1 MLANLCDYQQN
12 VALIENSG
20 VQFLDFGLTPQEP
33 LHGGRFVRKTAN
45 GPLLRLDYLAAS
57 DKYAL
62 PARDGGVAEVV
73 KPESAHLLSYSLSV
87 LDGVWLP
94 VPVLRF
100 NPPRTFTTGP
110 DNWARV
116 QIRRL
121 DEPDSAGNTHRVT
134 FAFDTHL
141 SDEDTASLLAPSR
154 YDVRNGSR
162 FALAWRDD
170 EVGDF
175 LDHTWVDGW
184 LRESFTHY
192 LATRESRTQGDSAKA
207 LKNFE
212 YQAHWLNLL
221 TMLGEQLQVPEIKI
235 VTETLGTAAINVD
248 LILDVG
254 NTHTC
259 GVIIEDHGEANDG
272 LRQTME
278 LQVRSLSEPQFLNSP
293 LFTSRLEFSQAR
305 FGKQHFS
312 VESGRD
318 DAFVWPSIVRV
329 GDEARKLATERLGS
343 EGHSGISSPRRYLW
357 DETPSSQAW
366 RFSLLTPKTQR
377 EPLATAWPLM
387 NLMNDDGEPLWKL
400 PADERLP
407 VFSPQYSRSSLMTQ
421 MLCELLAQALVQI
434 NSVASRQRMGFS
446 NSPRHLRNLIL
457 TLPSAMPG
465 QEREIFRR
473 RMQEAIALVWK
484 ALGWH
489 PQDEDFA
496 SEQGKRQSRVPVPNI
511 HMEWDE
517 ASCGQLVWLYN
528 EAMVHFRGQTEACFN
543 SFARSDRLPEPGEAP
558 GRTLRVASIDIG
570 GGTTDMAITRYSLDD
585 GIGSNVKI
593 SPTLLFRE
601 GFKVAGDDLLLDI
614 IQRCVLPALQAD
626 LQKAG
631 VADAA
636 ALLGSL
642 FGDSGRM
649 DTQAILRQ
657 QTTLQLLMPLGH
669 AILQAWEQSDPAD
682 ELAGLYASV
691 GDLLSK
697 RPSVNV
703 LNYLNQAIALALPA
717 DASGY
722 DLFAAPLQ
730 IRFSELQEQ
739 IFAGKFSLCAPL
751 HALCEVIS
759 HYRCDVLL
767 VTGRPGCLPG
777 VQALIRHLQPVPVSR
792 MVWLEN
798 YEVHE
803 WYPFSKQGRVGN
815 PKSTAAVGAMLCALA
830 LDLRL
835 PRFNFKAADIGAYST
850 VRYLGVLDN
859 EANTLRDEK
868 IWYRDID
875 LDNPGEKLN
884 AKLHF
889 PLRGNVTLGF
899 RQLDNARWPATPLYT
914 VAVNSTSLAKAIA
927 GDGVLNVRLA
937 LHGEKSR
944 PPEGFT
950 LAEAWLSDGSKVP
963 VDQLTFK
970 LNTLADRRSSGSHY
984 WIDSGSVYLKCL

>member
-20 VQFLDFGLTPQEP
+20 IQFLDFGLTPQEP

-45 GPLLRLDYLAAS
+45 GPLLRLDYIAAS

-62 PARDGGVAEVV
+62 PARNGGVAEVV
-73 KPESAHLLSYSLSV
+73 KPESTHLLSYSLNV

-121 DEPDSAGNTHRVT
+121 AEPDSAGNTHRVT

-141 SDEDTASLLAPSR
+141 SDDDTASLLAPSQ

-162 FALAWRDD
+162 FALAWRDE
-170 EVGDF
+170 EVDDF

-192 LATRESRTQGDSAKA
+192 LTTHETRTHGDSVKA
-207 LKNFE
+207 MKNFE

-221 TMLGEQLQVPEIKI
+221 TLLGEQLQVPEIKI
-235 VTETLGTAAINVD
+235 VTETLSTSAINVD

-312 VESGRD
+312 VESGRE

-357 DETPSSQAW
+357 DETPASQAW

-489 PQDEDFA
+489 PQDEDFD
-496 SEQGKRQSRVPVPNI
+496 SVQGKRQSRIPVPNI

-528 EAMVHFRGQTEACFN
+528 EAMVHFRGQTEACFK
-543 SFARSDRLPEPGEAP
+543 SFARDDRLPEPGEVP
-558 GRTLRVASIDIG
+558 GRSLRVASIDIG

-585 GIGSNVKI
+585 GVGSNVKI

-636 ALLGSL
+636 SLLGSL

-682 ELAGLYASV
+682 EMAGLYASV
-691 GDLLSK
+691 GDLLTK
-697 RPSVNV
+697 RPGVNV
-703 LNYLNQAIALALPA
+703 LNYLNQAISLALPA
-717 DASGY
+717 EANGY

-767 VTGRPGCLPG
+767 VTGRPGCLLG

-859 EANTLRDEK
+859 EINILRDEN
-868 IWYRDID
+868 IWYRDIN

-884 AKLHF
+884 AKLNF

-937 LHGEKSR
+937 LNGEKSR
-944 PPEGFT
+944 APEGFS
-950 LAEAWLSDGSKVP
+950 LAEAWLSDGTKVP